1 MPIVKFTL
9 DPSNPPKMTAEES
22 ARFASMTDAE
32 IEENAKSDPDNPPI
46 TDEEFRR
53 AASASLVKSVRAAT
67 GLSQVAFAKRFR
79 INAARLRDLERGR
92 TTADS
97 ALAAYLTV
105 IAREPDAVSRALK
118 AS

>member
-1 MPIVKFTL
+1 MPIVNYTL

-22 ARFASMTDAE
+22 ARFAAMTETE

-46 TDEEFRR
+46 TEEEFGR

-67 GLSQVAFAKRFR
+67 GLSQSAFAKRFH
-79 INAARLRDLERGR
+79 INGTRLRDLERGH

-97 ALAAYLTV
+97 ALTAYLTV
-105 IAREPDAVSRALK
+105 IAREPDAVARALK
-118 AS
+118 DV